1 MIRWFCGDVLQAEG
15 AALPLQLK
23 TFIFRVPGSHLSMSR
38 PVVRTRRAFTLIELL
53 VVIAIIAILIALLLP
68 AVQQAREAARR
79 TQCKNNLKQIGL
91 AFHNYHDT
99 FNTFPFGWM
108 VGADFNASVWGVMIL
123 PYLDQAPLY
132 NQWDSSVPAWNEAA
146 AFGKGPQASI
156 DGNLAVI
163 RTPLQVF
170 MCPSTP
176 SENEHNYD
184 YSAAGFPLTFTAARS
199 DYIATSGVLGNF
211 ASIAYSGSAGGSRGG
226 ILVAVGVE
234 PGTSNPADQITRM
247 RDVTDGTSN
256 TMIVG
261 ERVGGTS
268 IYKKQQTD
276 SMLTAVLGP
285 TNGGGWGDILNGE
298 HWFGGALFDGTPSPF
313 APSGGPCAINCTNAR
328 GAGLYSFHTGGAQV
342 LMADGAVRFLS
353 ANLAAHTLASLVTR
367 AKGEIVGEF

>member
-1 MIRWFCGDVLQAEG
+1 
-15 AALPLQLK
+15 
-23 TFIFRVPGSHLSMSR
+23 MSR

-99 FNTFPFGWM
+99 FNSFPFGWM
-108 VGADFNASVWGVMIL
+108 VGQDFNASVWSVMLL
-123 PYLDQAPLY
+123 PYLDQGPLY
-132 NQWDSSVPAWNEAA
+132 NQWDSSVPAWNQAA

-156 DGNLAVI
+156 DGNLAAI
-163 RTPLQVF
+163 RTPLTVF
-170 MCPSTP
+170 MCPST
-176 SENEHNYD
+176 SAENEHNYD

-226 ILVAVGVE
+226 ILTFVGWEVDGSG
-234 PGTSNPADQITRM
+234 PGDPITRM
-247 RDVTDGTSN
+247 RDITDGTSN

-261 ERVGGTS
+261 ERVGGTT
-268 IYKKQQTD
+268 IYRGQQMHPGD
-276 SMLTAVLGP
+276 TAALGP

-298 HWFGGALFDGTPSPF
+298 HWFGGSLYDGTPSPF
-313 APSGGPCAINCTNAR
+313 APGGGPCAINCTNAR
-328 GAGLYSFHTGGAQV
+328 GGGLYSFHTGGAQV
-342 LMADGAVRFLS
+342 LLADGAVRFLS
-353 ANLAAHTLASLVTR
+353 ANIAANTLASLVTR
-367 AKGEIVGEF
+367 AKGEVVGEF